1 MLRLIPWREAARVD
15 AAVLRFAE
23 DGEGE
28 LEWVEGSR
36 ADYRLLVPG
45 YGILIELDA
54 EAHTIDVWSVAR
66 RGA

>member
-1 MLRLIPWREAARVD
+1 MSWREAARVD
-15 AAVLRFAE
+15 AAVQRFAE
-23 DGEGE
+23 AGDGD

-36 ADYRLLVPG
+36 ADYRLFVPG

-54 EAHTIDVWSVAR
+54 EAHRLDVWSVTR